1 MERANGEKLSETVDP
16 CGIRGESNMN
26 KEFVW
31 SDEYSVGI
39 DEIDTQHKT
48 LFKLINR
55 LHKAI
60 LHKEGSKT
68 CGGILDELVDY
79 TRIHFTLEQTLMRI
93 GNYPEYEAHCEM
105 HRALVEEVESLQKK
119 IASGQVAI
127 SFELLHFLRN
137 WLTKHIL
144 GEDKKYGDFFKEG
157 SQHREKHLQGW
168 TEHSQESMEKHQ
180 KKRKWW
186 QFW

>member
-1 MERANGEKLSETVDP
+1 
-16 CGIRGESNMN
+16 MN

-39 DEIDTQHKT
+39 NEIDTQHKT
-48 LFKLINR
+48 LFDLINR

-79 TRIHFTLEQTLMRI
+79 TRIHFALEQTLMRI

-105 HRALVEEVESLQKK
+105 HRALVAEVEVLQKK

-144 GEDKKYGDFFKEG
+144 GEDRKYGDFFKSG
-157 SQHREKHLQGW
+157 GQQGQRHIQGW
-168 TEHSQESMEKHQ
+168 TEQSQEHIENYR
-180 KKRKWW
+180 KKKKWW

>member
-1 MERANGEKLSETVDP
+1 MT
-16 CGIRGESNMN
+16 

-39 DEIDTQHKT
+39 EEIDSQHKM
-48 LFKLINR
+48 LFRLINR
-55 LHKAI
+55 LHQAI
-60 LHKEGSKT
+60 LNKEGSKT
-68 CGGILDELVDY
+68 CGEILNELVEY
-79 TRIHFTLEQTLMRI
+79 TRVHFTLEQTLMRI
-93 GNYPEYEAHCEM
+93 GHFPEYEAHCKM
-105 HRALVEEVESLQKK
+105 HKALVDEVEALQKK

-144 GEDKKYGDFFKEG
+144 GEDKKYGDFFKNG
-157 SQHREKHLQGW
+157 GQQKQKHIEDW
-168 TEHSQESMEKHQ
+168 TEHSRENLKEHQ

>member
-1 MERANGEKLSETVDP
+1 MQ
-16 CGIRGESNMN
+16 
-26 KEFVW
+26 KEFIW

-39 DEIDTQHKT
+39 VEIDTQHKT
-48 LFKLINR
+48 LFRLINR
-55 LHKAI
+55 LHQAI
-60 LHKEGSKT
+60 LNREGSKT

-93 GNYPEYEAHCEM
+93 GHFPEYEAHCEM
-105 HRALVEEVESLQKK
+105 HRALVAEVELLQRK

-144 GEDKKYGDFFKEG
+144 GEDMKYGVYFKTHGHE
-157 SQHREKHLQGW
+157 QVQDW
-168 TEHSQESMEKHQ
+168 TEHSRETMVQHR
-180 KKRKWW
+180 KKKKWW